1 MKFIKFFAYIFFFII
16 VLVSAT
22 AQKVSFMLMVSALN
36 TTIQTGMPAKEI
48 ELKKAEKS
56 AYYILAV
63 VAVCLPYLL
72 NFISSLAKV
81 MFGAFRSPSP
91 TTWIWANGRPD
102 KTRSHCIVN
111 AMLDFFAFVGQM
123 SVFPV
128 IFVLGYIDYDE
139 SDILTMVDIVG
150 ALVFVSCSHWE
161 NFMDGRFFVTL
172 KDGNWWKQLMLKR
185 RFEMDRGR
193 YITVLVTSVWKILAT
208 IGLAY
213 LFRGDRDQDYQS
225 ALDTLLDWEQ
235 FMRQKAE
242 EIAGTE
248 DPDFFNY
255 EAHVFFDDAMTLDDD
270 EEFIPNSYV
279 TLLVEVMEEAVGSV
293 HKKTISVK
301 PPLKIPTPYG
311 GQLVWVMPGG
321 NLLFVHMKDKAKIRH
336 RKRWSQVMYMYY
348 LLGFRLTRLCEEQ
361 IMEAL
366 RSGGVDHHKG
376 WKLNEESEI
385 FELLDE
391 NVARMRHQILYDL
404 DRLAT

>member
-91 TTWIWANGRPD
+91 TTWIW
-102 KTRSHCIVN
+102 
-111 AMLDFFAFVGQM
+111 M

-225 ALDTLLDWEQ
+225 ALDTLSGLHAEWKAITAIITLTLSGTFTPIPYKDIALLDWEQ

-255 EAHVFFDDAMTLDDD
+255 E
-270 EEFIPNSYV
+270 
-279 TLLVEVMEEAVGSV
+279 
-293 HKKTISVK
+293 
-301 PPLKIPTPYG
+301 
-311 GQLVWVMPGG
+311 GQ
-321 NLLFVHMKDKAKIRH
+321 I
-336 RKRWSQVMYMYY
+336 
-348 LLGFRLTRLCEEQ
+348 
-361 IMEAL
+361 
-366 RSGGVDHHKG
+366 
-376 WKLNEESEI
+376 
-385 FELLDE
+385 
-391 NVARMRHQILYDL
+391 
-404 DRLAT
+404 